1 MRSTILALS
10 ALVASAVGQN
20 STAYNMPA
28 DFNIGLVKTDD
39 LNSWCLG
46 QRNTCPEICN
56 GDTKQNSCDP
66 ATLKYQCMCG
76 DGSVPDVSSYVETVP
91 FYVCQATYG
100 QCIDSHPNDATGQ
113 RTCKKSAK
121 CGSKNASATDTTA
134 SSSVHASSTLTMATS
149 TGSSSSNSAKS
160 GSVSSVAAAST
171 TSNAAVMDGLQ
182 VYSTGLLAGAMF
194 FAMRLVL

>member
-1 MRSTILALS
+1 MRSTIVALS

-28 DFNIGLVKTDD
+28 GFNIGLVKTDD

-46 QRNTCPEICN
+46 QRNTCPEICK
-56 GDTKQNSCDP
+56 GDVKQNTCDP
-66 ATLKYQCMCG
+66 STLKYQCMCS
-76 DGSVPDVSSYVETVP
+76 DGTVPDSSSYVETVP

-100 QCIDSHPNDATGQ
+100 QCIDSHPNDSTGQ
-113 RTCKKSAK
+113 RACKKSAK
-121 CGSKNASATDTTA
+121 CGSKNASATDTT
-134 SSSVHASSTLTMATS
+134 SSSSMHPSSTLSMTTAT
-149 TGSSSSNSAKS
+149 GSSSNSANS

-171 TSNAAVMDGLQ
+171 TSNAAMMDGLQ
-182 VYSTGLLAGAMF
+182 GYTTGLFAGAMF